1 MNKHNRIINVVAH
14 FFSNINAKVTLLQ
27 YTAHLTV
34 AIVCF
39 ITDLD
44 FPGVVQHDE
53 SKKKTSGEADQALQ
67 DRRIYRILKE
77 KM

>member
-1 MNKHNRIINVVAH
+1 MWFHI
-14 FFSNINAKVTLLQ
+14 FFPQHECKG
-27 YTAHLTV
+27 YTAAVYCTFNC
-34 AIVCF
+34 AILCF

-67 DRRIYRILKE
+67 DIRIHRILKE